1 MAGDW
6 IPHMMSRGFH
16 AGPVFSIFGT
26 AIAAAKIM
34 KFNEDQIH
42 SVISL
47 CTCMAGSN
55 LESRALREGA
65 AVRNAML
72 AVSLAKEGNV
82 GGGEYVLEGPA
93 GFYYAYAGNN
103 DGYLNFS
110 FTGETRTSLDKL
122 TVGLGKEWY
131 VLETLYRIYSTA
143 GYNIAHVDV
152 PAKLCEENNIKY
164 ADIDRME
171 AVVNCNEVVYNPGF
185 PRPEEPARAGS
196 THYFMAYGAAMRSFP
211 LLKGSVKGDPIGS
224 NPSPEVADLMKRV
237 TITASHKM
245 TLVGPQF
252 TIWTKD
258 GKSYTK
264 QSTGREFMW
273 DFNEEVRR
281 IKPIA
286 PALVIPAAQYD
297 ELIETCR
304 TLDQQPR
311 ADKLVQLTVKKA

>member
-1 MAGDW
+1 
-6 IPHMMSRGFH
+6 
-16 AGPVFSIFGT
+16 
-26 AIAAAKIM
+26 
-34 KFNEDQIH
+34 
-42 SVISL
+42 
-47 CTCMAGSN
+47 MAGSN

-72 AVSLAKEGNV
+72 AVSLARENNV
-82 GGGEYVLEGPA
+82 NGGEYVLEGPA

-103 DGYLNFS
+103 EGYLNFS

-122 TVGLGKEWY
+122 TAGLGKDWFF
-131 VLETLYRIYSTA
+131 LETLYRIYSTA

-152 PAKLCEENNIKY
+152 TAKLCEENNIKY

-171 AVVNCNEVVYNPGF
+171 AVVNWNEVVYNPGF
-185 PRPEEPARAGS
+185 PRPEEPARPGS

-211 LLKGSVKGDPIGS
+211 LLKGSVKGDAIGS
-224 NPSPEVADLMKRV
+224 NPPPEVADLMKRV
-237 TITASHKM
+237 TIIPSHKM
-245 TLVGPQF
+245 TLFGPRF

-273 DFNEEVRR
+273 DFDEEVRR
-281 IKPIA
+281 IRPIG
-286 PALVIPAAQYD
+286 PALVIPVAQYD

-304 TLDQQPR
+304 TMDTQPR
-311 ADKLVQLTVKKA
+311 ADKVIQLTVKKA